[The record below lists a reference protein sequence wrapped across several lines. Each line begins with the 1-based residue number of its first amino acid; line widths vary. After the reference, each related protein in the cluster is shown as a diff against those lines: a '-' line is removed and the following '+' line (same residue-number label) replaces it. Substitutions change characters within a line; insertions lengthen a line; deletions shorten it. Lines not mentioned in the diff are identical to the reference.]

1 MGENITFRIGKYG
14 PYITDGVKNIPA
26 KNYTAETITLEIAKE
41 LLDKKNKKIEPVILG
56 KNPDTDKPIY
66 YYPDGRYGPYLSSNR
81 VNVSVKEQ
89 PTLEEAINLIN
100 NKKTSASKF
109 VKKAK

>member
-1 MGENITFRIGKYG
+1 M
-14 PYITDGVKNIPA
+14 D
-26 KNYTAETITLEIAKE
+26 IARE
-41 LLDKKNKKIEPVILG
+41 LLNNDKKKVEPVILG
-56 KNPDTDKPIY
+56 KNPSTDKPVY

-100 NKKTSASKF
+100 NKKSSKY